1 MGTRFPH
8 LPSHAKSPAPVAKP
22 RPVTPKYGPDVMPNW
37 IDRVEPSPLWDALG
51 LVAVLVTVAGVI
63 LTLAVVL

>member
-1 MGTRFPH
+1 METRFPH

-22 RPVTPKYGPDVMPNW
+22 RPAAPKYGPDVVPGW